1 MELKQGYK
9 QTEFG
14 VIPEDWNHSKI
25 QDLIDDNYVISHLDG
40 NHGALYPRSSE
51 FVDTGIPYIGAND
64 FYNSNVLFS
73 HCKYLSEQRASV
85 FRKGIAKDGD
95 VLFAHNATVGP
106 VALLKTNY
114 NYVILSTTAT
124 YFRCNPVK
132 LINRYLL
139 YNLQSPF
146 FVKQYSAVMS
156 QSTRNQIPITAQ
168 RKLTVLLPPLP
179 EQTAIANA
187 LSDMDTLISQ
197 TEKLIEKKKAIK
209 QGAMQELLKP
219 KEGWVTKKFTDVIN
233 YIHGKAH
240 EQFIVENGKYQV
252 VNSKFISTEGTVKK
266 YANVSFLTA
275 KKGDVLTVLS
285 DLPNGKALAKCF
297 YVEEDNKYA
306 VNQRICIW
314 RSTNDYPKFLF
325 YFLNRH
331 KYFMAIND
339 GVSQTHI
346 LNGHIE
352 KFFIEIPENYSEQQT
367 IAETLWDI
375 DKELK
380 LIETKLTKLKQQKQG
395 MMQALLTGKIRL
407 VS

>member
-9 QTEFG
+9 QTEVG
-14 VIPEDWNHSKI
+14 VIPEDWKIEILNDLTTRIGDGIHSTPKYSNNGEYYFVNGNNLVNGKI
-25 QDLIDDNYVISHLDG
+25 IVSNDTKKVSNEEYHYHKRELNDSTILISINGTIG
-40 NHGALYPRSSE
+40 NIALYGNE
-51 FVDTGIPYIGAND
+51 NILIGKSAAYLNLNNKIKKL
-64 FYNSNVLFS
+64 FLYQVLQSKF
-73 HCKYLSEQRASV
+73 
-85 FRKGIAKDGD
+85 
-95 VLFAHNATVGP
+95 
-106 VALLKTNY
+106 
-114 NYVILSTTAT
+114 
-124 YFRCNPVK
+124 
-132 LINRYLL
+132 INRYFENELTGSTIK
-139 YNLQSPF
+139 NLGLG
-146 FVKQYSAVMS
+146 VI
-156 QSTRNQIPITAQ
+156 RNTPIP
-168 RKLTVLLPPLP
+168 LPTLP

-187 LSDMDTLISQ
+187 LSDMDALISQ

-219 KEGWVTKKFTDVIN
+219 KEGWVTKKFTDVVN

-240 EQFIVENGKYQV
+240 EQFIVENGKYEV

-266 YANVSFLTA
+266 YADVSFLTA

-297 YVEEDNKYA
+297 HVEEDNKYA

-314 RSTNDYPKFLF
+314 RSTSVYPKFLF

-331 KYFMAIND
+331 KYFMALND

-352 KFFIEIPENYSEQQT
+352 KFYIEIPENYSEQQS
-367 IAETLWDI
+367 IAETLWDM
-375 DKELK
+375 DKELQ
-380 LIETKLTKLKQQKQG
+380 LIETKLNKLKQQKQG

>member
-9 QTEFG
+9 QTEVG
-14 VIPEDWNHSKI
+14 LIPSDWEVKLLDELTDVIDPHPSHRAPISVSNGI
-25 QDLIDDNYVISHLDG
+25 PFLGIGDLNENGEIIKDNYRVVPSCIFEEHKLRYNLNEGLLGLGRVASIGKVIKFKNDKVKYTISPTMGVLRPKGCPRDYLFQILKSQFTVDYFKKIMSG
-40 NHGALYPRSSE
+40 STRSS
-51 FVDTGIPYIGAND
+51 VGMI
-64 FYNSNVLFS
+64 VL
-73 HCKYLSEQRASV
+73 
-85 FRKGIAKDGD
+85 RK
-95 VLFAHNATVGP
+95 
-106 VALLKTNY
+106 
-114 NYVILSTTAT
+114 
-124 YFRCNPVK
+124 
-132 LINRYLL
+132 
-139 YNLQSPF
+139 
-146 FVKQYSAVMS
+146 
-156 QSTRNQIPITAQ
+156 IPIPIP
-168 RKLTVLLPPLP
+168 KNVI
-179 EQTAIANA
+179 EQTLIATA
-187 LSDMDTLISQ
+187 LTDMDALISQ

-219 KEGWVTKKFTDVIN
+219 KEGWVTKKFTDVVN

-266 YANVSFLTA
+266 YSDVSFLTA

-297 YVEEDNKYA
+297 YVEEDKKYA

-314 RSTNDYPKFLF
+314 RSTSDYPKFLF

-352 KFFIEIPENYSEQQT
+352 KFYIEIPENYSEQQS

-375 DKELK
+375 DKELQ